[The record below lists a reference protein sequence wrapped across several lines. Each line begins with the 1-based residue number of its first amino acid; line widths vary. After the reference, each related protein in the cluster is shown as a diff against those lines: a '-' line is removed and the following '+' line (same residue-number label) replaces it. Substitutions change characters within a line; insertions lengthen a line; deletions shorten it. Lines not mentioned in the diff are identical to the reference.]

1 MFSPI
6 PQIGAKVT
14 TSSPAAEQP
23 LRPDDRELLG
33 RAAHGDRHAFAQLY
47 LRHVRPVY
55 WQAYSVLRNPSDA
68 EDTTQEVFITA
79 WKKVRTITL
88 ADDSL
93 LPWLLVT
100 ARYTALNKRRQSMR
114 DSSRSQLISEEIP
127 DTGSSVED
135 TVEHEALL
143 ARVDKA
149 VAALSAIDRELYEK
163 CINGDRTY
171 AEAAKELGV
180 SHAAVRNRVS
190 RIRQRLRT
198 DIHVLRGSS

>member
-1 MFSPI
+1 MNDA
-6 PQIGAKVT
+6 Q
-14 TSSPAAEQP
+14 
-23 LRPDDRELLG
+23 PDDCELLG
-33 RAAHGDRHAFAQLY
+33 RAARGDRLAFDQLY

-55 WQAYSVLRNPSDA
+55 WQAYGVVRNTLDA
-68 EDTTQEVFITA
+68 EDATQEVFITA

-114 DSSRSQLISEEIP
+114 DSSRSQMIREEIP
-127 DTGSSVED
+127 HKGFSVED

-163 CINGDRTY
+163 CIDGNRTY
-171 AEAAKELGV
+171 AEAANELGV
-180 SHAAVRNRVS
+180 THGSVRNRVA